1 MIIIPFK
8 PNAEPWHA
16 HRRRCAFAPA
26 SLHVYRRSLVR
37 RFGLPEAGRPAAA
50 LNKLARAMLSARV
63 G

>member
-26 SLHVYRRSLVR
+26 SLHVHRRALAR
-37 RFGLPEAGRPAAA
+37 RFGLPRGERPAVL
-50 LNKLARAMLSARV
+50 LNTLARTILAARV